1 LGTVRARPLLATIA
15 QHASAIHLVVPHQPR
30 ATSQSDLAA
39 LIPAEYKGTVTHTDL
54 PSLFPSADQCTA
66 GEADDVIV
74 VTGSIYLIGEVM
86 TLLGPQVGEG
96 HLQDF

>member
-1 LGTVRARPLLATIA
+1 
-15 QHASAIHLVVPHQPR
+15 
-30 ATSQSDLAA
+30 
-39 LIPAEYKGTVTHTDL
+39 
-54 PSLFPSADQCTA
+54 
-66 GEADDVIV
+66 V